1 MNRSSFRLLVLALT
15 AALAALV
22 VALPAQAAA
31 APYCGIT
38 WGSLPKHA
46 GNSDPSLEGSEL
58 TAVRAG
64 QHTCYDRLVLD
75 ATGGTRIASYRVEY
89 VPAVRSDA
97 SGAVVP
103 LKGGAFL
110 QINLGVNN
118 ATTPPA
124 HRGDVANVS
133 GFRTFREVAAAGGF
147 EGHTSEGL
155 GVRAR
160 LPFRVFTLSGP
171 GSTARVVIDV
181 AHAW

>member
-1 MNRSSFRLLVLALT
+1 MNRSPIRVLVLALT
-15 AALAALV
+15 AALTALV
-22 VALPAQAAA
+22 AAVPAQAAA

-38 WGSLPKHA
+38 WGSLPKQA
-46 GNSDPSLEGSEL
+46 GNSDPSLQGSEL
-58 TAVRAG
+58 TAVRVG
-64 QHTCYDRLVLD
+64 QHGCYDRLVLD
-75 ATGGTRIASYRVEY
+75 TTGGTRIASYRVEY
-89 VPAVRSDA
+89 VPVVRSDA
-97 SGAVVP
+97 SGAIVP
-103 LKGGAFL
+103 LSGGAFL
-110 QINLGVNN
+110 QINLGVND
-118 ATTPPA
+118 ATAPPA